1 MEATLEKPKSEGR
14 PSQTKNRTIRR
25 VAVLGSGIM
34 GSRIAAHFANI
45 GADVLLLDI
54 VPKEPNPTEQAKGL
68 TTDSPAVRNRIVND
82 AFQAMLKASPASLYS
97 PKFAERV
104 KLGNFDDNLKEIA
117 AYDWVIE
124 VVVERLD
131 IKRSVYE
138 RVEQFR
144 KPGTL
149 ITSNTSGIPM
159 HLLAEGR
166 SEDFRRN
173 FCGTHFFN
181 PPRYLRLLEII
192 PGPDTDPAVVD
203 FLMNY
208 GDLYLGKTTVLCKDT
223 PGFIA
228 NRLGI
233 QSLIQTIRVAE
244 ELGLTV
250 EEVDKLTGP
259 VVGRPKSGTF
269 RLSDVV
275 GLDTTVNVAGNLVKL
290 EHDESR
296 ASFELPQSV
305 QKLMENKWLGD
316 KTGQGYYKKTKD
328 STGQT
333 QILALDLK
341 TFEYKPSQKVTG
353 AAIRFATLEGTKA
366 IDNLKKR
373 FPVLVAGQDKA
384 GEFYRKT
391 FADGFR
397 YASFRIP
404 EISDEL
410 YRIDAAITAGFGWQL
425 GLFETWDAIGVK
437 NGLDMIEAQ
446 GQKPAQWVYDML
458 DAGFDTFYKVEG
470 GKRKYYDIPTKS
482 YKVIPGAEAFTILEN
497 LSNNVVWKNADAN
510 IVDLGDGI
518 LNVEFRSKMNTFGQG
533 VSEALNKGI
542 SLAEKDFRGLV
553 VGNDST
559 EAFSAGANLATLF
572 MFAVEQEFDEV
583 NLMIAQ
589 FQKLITRLRYSSIPV
604 VVAPHTLTLG
614 GGCEAVLHADRAVA
628 HAESY
633 IGLVEVG
640 VGLIPAGGGTKE
652 MAARASDL
660 YQTGD
665 PELNI
670 LQSVFMNIATAKVS
684 TSAQEAREMNYLRP
698 TDQIVL
704 NRSRLLAEAKQAAI
718 ELADNGYT
726 QPKPRTDIKVQGK
739 TGIALFKAG
748 LTAMRM
754 GRYISDHDMKI
765 ADKLAYV
772 VCGGD
777 LSAPQI
783 VSEQYLLDLERE
795 AFLSLT
801 GEKKTLERI
810 QSLLTGG
817 KPLRN

>member
-1 MEATLEKPKSEGR
+1 MEATLEKPKT
-14 PSQTKNRTIRR
+14 SQTKNRTIRR

-45 GADVLLLDI
+45 GVDVLLLDI
-54 VPKEPNPTEQAKGL
+54 VPKEPNAAEQAKGL
-68 TTDSPAVRNRIVND
+68 TVENPAVRNRIVND
-82 AFQAMLKASPASLYS
+82 AFQTMLKASPASLYS
-97 PKFAERV
+97 PKIAERV
-104 KLGNFDDNLKEIA
+104 KLGNFDDNLKEIGT
-117 AYDWVIE
+117 YDWVIE

-192 PGPDTDPAVVD
+192 PGPDTDAAVID
-203 FLMNY
+203 FLMQY
-208 GDLYLGKTTVLCKDT
+208 GDLFLGKTTVLCKDT

-275 GLDTTVNVAGNLVKL
+275 GLDTTVNVAGNLVKI

-296 ASFELPQSV
+296 ASFELPESV
-305 QKLMENKWLGD
+305 KKLMENKWLGD

-328 STGQT
+328 EKGQT
-333 QILALDLK
+333 LILALDLK
-341 TFEYKPSQKVTG
+341 TFEYKPSQKVK
-353 AAIRFATLEGTKA
+353 FATLESTKA
-366 IDNLKKR
+366 IDNLRKR
-373 FPVLVAGQDKA
+373 FPVLIAGKDKA

-397 YASFRIP
+397 YATYRIP

-410 YRIDAAITAGFGWQL
+410 YRIDAAITAGFGWQM

-437 NGLDMIEAQ
+437 QGVELIESL
-446 GQKPAQWVYDML
+446 GQKPAQWVYEML
-458 DAGFDTFYKVEG
+458 DAGFDSFYKVEN

-482 YKVIPGAEAFTILEN
+482 YKAIPGTEVFIILEN
-497 LSNNVVWKNADAN
+497 LRGDGPSNNIVWKNSDAN
-510 IVDLGDGI
+510 IYDLGDGI

-533 VSEALNKGI
+533 VSEALMKGI

-559 EAFSAGANLATLF
+559 DAFSAGANLATLF

-604 VVAPHTLTLG
+604 IVAPHTLTLG
-614 GGCEAVLHADRAVA
+614 GGCEAVLHADRVVA

-670 LQSVFMNIATAKVS
+670 LQSAFMNIATAKVS
-684 TSAQEAREMNYLRP
+684 TSAQEAREMNYLRS

-748 LTAMRM
+748 ITAMRM
-754 GRYISDHDMKI
+754 GNYISDHDVKI

-772 VCGGD
+772 ICGGD
-777 LSAPQI
+777 LSSPQN